1 MLHLDFNPSAFSPVI
16 NFNSASCT
24 KLQEVMEQGAKL
36 MIRAYTNRE
45 GYPTF
50 WIESIQ
56 PHKTD
61 EFSISAYNEI
71 LNKVYN
77 YLRTGK
83 AQEIVFS
90 EKEYQNSETEDNF
103 SMELFKTEIENGIRV
118 NTQSAFRG
126 AKYFKAFTNHKKGQI
141 HYNFEMT
148 EKLEAYLIEKNLI

>member
-1 MLHLDFNPSAFSPVI
+1 MLQLDFNPSAFSPVI
-16 NFNSASCT
+16 NFNSALCT

-36 MIRAYTNRE
+36 IIKAYTNRE

-56 PHKTD
+56 SHKTD
-61 EFSISAYNEI
+61 EFSISTYDEI

-83 AQEIVFS
+83 VQEIVFS
-90 EKEYQNSETEDNF
+90 KEEYEDSKTEDNF
-103 SMELFKTEIENGIRV
+103 SLELFKAEVENGIRI

-126 AKYFKAFTNHKKGQI
+126 AKYFKAFTNHKKGQM
-141 HYNFEMT
+141 HYNFEAT
-148 EKLEAYLIEKNLI
+148 EELEAYLIEKNLI